1 MSPSKPHRSH
11 PPVLPLR
18 PPKRQAVVLSP
29 LAWLKLQLFLYAGDT
44 EVGGFALSSADD
56 LLYLEEFLTV
66 RQSVSSVTVAF
77 DDAAVADHF
86 DACADRAI
94 SPGRCGRVWVHTH
107 PGHSPFPSFVDEE
120 TFARVFGGCDW
131 AVMLIISRT
140 LETYAR
146 LRFSAGPGGSLLL
159 PVEVDWSAWPQLL
172 LEKSGK
178 LGGLFEAWM
187 DEYGRNIHPAPD
199 PLYFSDLPSLD
210 TEAFGLERR
219 DVPQARQTSPPWT
232 AKLWR
237 EEAVYGMQEELE
249 LDEAF
254 AACYCE
260 MEGR

>member
-1 MSPSKPHRSH
+1 
-11 PPVLPLR
+11 
-18 PPKRQAVVLSP
+18 VVLSP
-29 LAWLKLQLFLYAGDT
+29 VAWLKLQLFLYAGET

-66 RQSVSSVTVAF
+66 RQRVSPVTVAF

-86 DACADRAI
+86 DAASDRGI

-107 PGHSPFPSFVDEE
+107 PGHSPFPSSVDEE

-131 AVMLIISRT
+131 AVMLIVSRT

-146 LRFSAGPGGSLLL
+146 LTFSAGPGGSLLL
-159 PVEVDWSAWPQLL
+159 PVEVDWAAWPQLL
-172 LEKSGK
+172 LERSGE

-187 DEYGRNIHPAPD
+187 DEYGRNIHPAAD
-199 PLYFSDLPSLD
+199 PPYLGDLLSLD
-210 TEAFGLERR
+210 TEALGWERR
-219 DVPQARQTSPPWT
+219 DLPQARHTSPAWT
-232 AKLWR
+232 ARLWR
-237 EEAVYGMQEELE
+237 EEAVYGVQEELA

-254 AACYCE
+254 AACYPD